1 MSKKKKNK
9 RRGKSLIEAFNDC
22 DKHNKEVNDKMGP
35 WTTEL
40 SPEFENEHKEI
51 KEKKKRIKEINKK
64 ILTTLLCIAYIGL
77 IFSIGYIMYM
87 YLKV

>member
-9 RRGKSLIEAFNDC
+9 RRKKSLIEAFNDC

-35 WTTEL
+35 WDMVS
-40 SPEFENEHKEI
+40 SPEFEKELKER
-51 KEKKKRIKEINKK
+51 KEKKERIKKINKK
-64 ILTTLLCIAYIGL
+64 ILTTLLCIAYTGL
-77 IFSIGYIMYM
+77 IFSIGYIMYE